1 MKSASKKSRV
11 RKSASKKSRIRKS
24 AFNKSRVR
32 KSASNKSRSRKSA
45 SKKSRTRKSASNKSR
60 SRKSAS
66 NKSRSRKSASKK
78 SRSRKS
84 ASKKSRSRKSASKKS
99 RSRKSASK
107 KSRSK
112 SNRKPCKSNQV
123 RNQSTKRCRNKSP
136 SRKQCKSN
144 QVRNRSTHRCRNK
157 SRVIRHLR
165 AAEFSAGQQPH
176 GIGYVPIPSQ
186 GEYEF
191 IINTLININWQID
204 DGDYN
209 WGDGAGPTPLYRQQ
223 RNTDYLRVRKPNGR
237 WVLCSRPF
245 NLNIPPPLPPPR
257 LPHGFMPYS
266 SSLGNTYGRGAS
278 IEDDDEEAPQLMP
291 SGDNRVQVYR
301 NNGTHKKE
309 HQVIDIN
316 SYSSY
321 QTPGKKLCYNTLK
334 KKCTNIEDCYVIGI
348 VYSAKDKPNI
358 PNDVE
363 IGFGGALTTDE
374 IKLTHKGQ
382 DNKGYDQA
390 CARELQEESQFSSV
404 TDIKEYQIGRGV
416 QDKGKGYW
424 REDTIDSKG
433 KLWTKVGL
441 TYLIP
446 ANKLKMGVKIEIDNS
461 GPTSK
466 RIDMYVFGTKKEI
479 EDMAS
484 KAITEEEN
492 VYGFAVIPFNDIMNL
507 PTMTN
512 NEHSVEHNAAV
523 FMCEKGA
530 AQEYHYWCDKE
541 SGISSILGI
550 ITSGGNKTKIKQKMQ
565 LALKYWREQYSVIN
579 TGREGSW
586 WRRNTSQDRE
596 NAEDFNKSLN
606 KIKNALA
613 KCIEGRT
620 NYPID
625 CPEYASKDVNVISG
639 HENVISEYKKL
650 LNDLQKIIDDNTQ
663 LANTEHMKQMNSFL
677 DANWLK
683 NKREKKDESNRNYLL
698 KKQTE
703 ASAAQA
709 AILRR
714 QAGGGRRWADDDD
727 DD

>member
-45 SKKSRTRKSASNKSR
+45 SKKSRTRKSASN
-60 SRKSAS
+60 
-66 NKSRSRKSASKK
+66 
-78 SRSRKS
+78 
-84 ASKKSRSRKSASKKS
+84 KSRSRKSASKKS

-334 KKCTNIEDCYVIGI
+334 KKCTNIEDCYLIGI